1 MVGLHVPLPTLRR
14 HPRGSQRT
22 ARVDAV
28 RYSFIVVDLH
38 HLLLAGLP
46 AHPCE
51 NATEEIGES
60 RGSGLKFLPV
70 YKKAIGL
77 TLAWRPAKHVRDRGH
92 VPFAAPG
99 RLDAARV
106 EDAGD

>member
-14 HPRGSQRT
+14 HPRGYLRT

-46 AHPCE
+46 AHLCE
-51 NATEEIGES
+51 NA
-60 RGSGLKFLPV
+60 K
-70 YKKAIGL
+70 
-77 TLAWRPAKHVRDRGH
+77 TLNRDRRSYSSKT
-92 VPFAAPG
+92 
-99 RLDAARV
+99 RLVAQRARGFNLEIELKNIILRRV
-106 EDAGD
+106 SIFEFSHSLDP